1 MEYISILTYSLII
14 KRAVKSSQSFGNSAS
29 FRILDFESFKQNATS
44 RMAWKTEK
52 CLDVIK
58 PSVKRDI
65 LKDAVT
71 TIHKDSANLKKIAST
86 VMEK

>member
-1 MEYISILTYSLII
+1 
-14 KRAVKSSQSFGNSAS
+14 
-29 FRILDFESFKQNATS
+29 
-44 RMAWKTEK
+44 MAWKTAK
-52 CLDVIK
+52 CLDVTN